1 MRYKAEI
8 RLNSFVRIPRI
19 NSGVHKIEMHP
30 SYFCRLP
37 WAEFSMKIVR
47 VGVVQATPV
56 LFDLEKSVDLV
67 IGWIGQG
74 AEAGCQLL
82 LFPESFIPCYPR
94 GLTFEAI
101 IGRRTDRG
109 REQWLDYWTNSV
121 EVESDGI
128 ARISEAI
135 KKAGIMVA
143 LGVTEK
149 EPIGGSLHCTLLYFG
164 KDGTLLGKHRKLKPT
179 GLERYIW
186 GESDGSSLVSFD
198 TTLGRI
204 GGLICWENYM
214 PLART
219 ALYQKGIEIYL
230 APTADT
236 RDSWQAT
243 MQHIAL
249 EGRCFVLASN
259 QFVRKSDY
267 PDRYQPDLL
276 NEPDIMSRGGSVIIS
291 PMGEILAGPLWN
303 QEGLLTA
310 DLDFSVLAKS
320 KLDFD
325 CVGHYA
331 RPDVFQL
338 TVTNQPETLK
348 IN

>member
-1 MRYKAEI
+1 MI
-8 RLNSFVRIPRI
+8 
-19 NSGVHKIEMHP
+19 HK
-30 SYFCRLP
+30 RV
-37 WAEFSMKIVR
+37 K
-47 VGVVQATPV
+47 VGVLQATPA

-67 IGWIGQG
+67 IDWIAKGVS
-74 AEAGCQLL
+74 EGCELL

-94 GLTFEAI
+94 GLTFDAV
-101 IGRRTDRG
+101 IGRRTDKG
-109 REQWLDYWTNSV
+109 RSTWLDYWSNSI
-121 EVESDGI
+121 EVGNDPFN
-128 ARISEAI
+128 RISEAV
-135 KKAGIMVA
+135 KKAGILVA
-143 LGVTEK
+143 LGVTERD
-149 EPIGGSLHCTLLYFG
+149 PVGGSLHCSLLYFG

-198 TTLGRI
+198 TELGKI

-230 APTADT
+230 APTADS
-236 RDSWQAT
+236 RESWQST

-259 QFVRKSDY
+259 QYVRKADY
-267 PDRYQPDLL
+267 PEKYQDDLL
-276 NEPDIMSRGGSVIIS
+276 NEPDIMSAGGSVIIS
-291 PMGEILAGPLWN
+291 PMGEVLAGPLWN

-310 DLDFSVLAKS
+310 ELDFSVLIKS
-320 KLDFD
+320 KMDFD

-331 RPDVFQL
+331 RPDVFKL
-338 TVTNQPETLK
+338 DVVNQPETLK
-348 IN
+348 VK

>member
-1 MRYKAEI
+1 M
-8 RLNSFVRIPRI
+8 SFKTVT
-19 NSGVHKIEMHP
+19 
-30 SYFCRLP
+30 
-37 WAEFSMKIVR
+37 
-47 VGVVQATPV
+47 VGVVQATPA
-56 LFDLEKSVDLV
+56 LFDREKSIDIV
-67 IGWIGQG
+67 IDWIDRARQ
-74 AEAGCQLL
+74 AGCQLV

-94 GLTFEAI
+94 GLTFDAI

-109 REQWLDYWTNSV
+109 RDQWLDYWANSLEIPSPSV
-121 EVESDGI
+121 DRLSNAI
-128 ARISEAI
+128 REA
-135 KKAGIMVA
+135 GLFVA
-143 LGVTEK
+143 LGVTER
-149 EPIGGSLHCTLLYFG
+149 EPIGGTLHCALLYFG
-164 KDGTLLGKHRKLKPT
+164 PDGTLLGKHRKLKPT

-186 GESDGSSLVSFD
+186 GESDGSTLVSYQTD
-198 TTLGRI
+198 LGRI

-219 ALYQKGIEIYL
+219 ALYQKGVEIYL
-230 APTADT
+230 APTADA
-236 RDSWQAT
+236 RDAWQAT

-267 PDRYQPDLL
+267 PARYQPDLTD
-276 NEPDIMSRGGSVIIS
+276 EPDVMSRGGSVIIS
-291 PMGEILAGPLWN
+291 PLGEVLAGPLWN

-310 DLDFSVLAKS
+310 ELDFSLLAKS

-338 TVTNQPETLK
+338 TVVNQPPTQSV
-348 IN
+348 